1 MCLKGVLFASNSLS
15 TYLLLHLLK
24 SDNRL
29 NTEWNQSQV
38 INILVFL
45 QSLII
50 YKRRSIILYS
60 LSLQHGEI
68 CRCTKYITNTAD
80 VITQHKIIHQPYFLT
95 YLPSFLLTTNMYS
108 ILFSSSFGHFHKL
121 SRLFI
126 KLQELRIFHDG
137 HFARVLRRVQ
147 WLNERI

>member
-15 TYLLLHLLK
+15 PYLLLHLLK
-24 SDNRL
+24 SDNCL

-50 YKRRSIILYS
+50 YKRSIILYS

-80 VITQHKIIHQPYFLT
+80 VITQHKINTSAIFPNLLAQF
-95 YLPSFLLTTNMYS
+95 SLTTNMYS

-121 SRLFI
+121 SQIFI